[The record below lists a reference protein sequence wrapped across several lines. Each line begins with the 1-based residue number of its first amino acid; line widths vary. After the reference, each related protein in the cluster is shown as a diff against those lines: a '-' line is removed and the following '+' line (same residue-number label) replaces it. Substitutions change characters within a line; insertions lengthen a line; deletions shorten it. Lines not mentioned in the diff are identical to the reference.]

1 MVVFEANLRL
11 MCVFDPV
18 RFALPMNGLGS
29 YLIVSSF
36 LALASSPTLVVVYR
50 FQSNK
55 TPPQQGSYNTNA
67 AQALATRNT
76 LQPHDKMADDLL
88 SSSQT
93 TAQLLEF
100 DIPLN
105 VSKASGLGVSVKGK
119 TAQLPSQQTQPAQ
132 KDLGIFIKDIIA
144 GGAAQLVGGRHAAG
158 GSS

>member
-1 MVVFEANLRL
+1 
-11 MCVFDPV
+11 
-18 RFALPMNGLGS
+18 
-29 YLIVSSF
+29 
-36 LALASSPTLVVVYR
+36 
-50 FQSNK
+50 
-55 TPPQQGSYNTNA
+55 
-67 AQALATRNT
+67 
-76 LQPHDKMADDLL
+76 MADDLL

-144 GGAAQLVGGRHAAG
+144 GGAAQLVGGWRTAG
-158 GSS
+158 GRS